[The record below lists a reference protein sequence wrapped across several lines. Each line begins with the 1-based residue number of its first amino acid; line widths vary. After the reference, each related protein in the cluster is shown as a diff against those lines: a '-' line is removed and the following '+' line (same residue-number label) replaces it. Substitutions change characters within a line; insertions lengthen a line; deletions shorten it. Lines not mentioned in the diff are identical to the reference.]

1 MLIGLTGGIG
11 AGKTTVARAL
21 AERGATILDADQI
34 AREVVEPGTPTLIK
48 LAETFGSDIL
58 NSDGSLNRAKLGE
71 LVFGNADHV
80 ELLNSI
86 VHPAVRERTQQH
98 FDTAGER
105 DVLVY
110 DVPLLIEAQLP
121 YAFDLIVVAMA
132 PESVRLDRLVNI
144 RGMSPA
150 EAQSRIDAQATDDQR
165 REIADVLI
173 DTGGSM
179 EETYEQVEALWKS
192 KIEPWIQSA

>member
-11 AGKTTVARAL
+11 AGKSTVAQAL
-21 AERGATILDADQI
+21 ADRGATVVDADQV
-34 AREVVEPGTPTLIK
+34 AREVVEPGTPTLLK
-48 LAETFGSDIL
+48 LAEAFGDEIL
-58 NSDGSLNRAKLGE
+58 DVDGSLNRPKLGE
-71 LVFGNADHV
+71 LVFGNPDQV

-98 FDTAGER
+98 FAAAGER
-105 DVLVY
+105 DVVVY
-110 DVPLLIEAQLP
+110 DVPLLIESKLP
-121 YAFDLIVVAMA
+121 YAFDLVVIAMA

-150 EAQSRIDAQATDDQR
+150 EAQSRIDSQATDDQR

-173 DTGGSM
+173 DTGGTM
-179 EETYEQVEALWKS
+179 EHTYEQVDALWKS

>member
-11 AGKTTVARAL
+11 AGKSTVARAL
-21 AERGATILDADQI
+21 AERGATVIDADQV
-34 AREVVEPGTPTLIK
+34 AREVVEPGTPTLEK
-48 LAETFGSDIL
+48 LAETFGSGIL
-58 NSDGSLNRAKLGE
+58 TRDGSLDRARLGE
-71 LVFGNADHV
+71 LVFGNAEQV

-98 FDTAGER
+98 FGAAGER
-105 DVLVY
+105 DVVVY
-110 DVPLLIEAQLP
+110 DVPLLIEAKLP

-150 EAQSRIDAQATDDQR
+150 EAQSRIDSQATDDQR
-165 REIADVLI
+165 REIADALI
-173 DTGGSM
+173 DTGGTM
-179 EETYEQVEALWKS
+179 DHTYEQVDALWKS

>member
-11 AGKTTVARAL
+11 AGKSTVAQAL
-21 AERGATILDADQI
+21 ADRGATVVDADQV
-34 AREVVEPGTPTLIK
+34 AREVVEPGTPTLLK
-48 LAETFGSDIL
+48 LAEAFGDEIL
-58 NSDGSLNRAKLGE
+58 DVDGSLNRPKLGE
-71 LVFGNADHV
+71 LVFGNPDQI

-98 FDTAGER
+98 FAEAGER
-105 DVLVY
+105 DVVVY
-110 DVPLLIEAQLP
+110 DVPLLIEAKLP
-121 YAFDLIVVAMA
+121 YAFDLVVIAMA

-150 EAQSRIDAQATDDQR
+150 EAQSRIDSQATDDQR

-173 DTGGSM
+173 DTGGTM
-179 EETYEQVEALWKS
+179 EHTYEQVDALWKS

>member
-11 AGKTTVARAL
+11 AGKSTVAQAL
-21 AERGATILDADQI
+21 AERGAIVIDADQV
-34 AREVVEPGTPTLIK
+34 AREVVEPETPTLLK
-48 LAETFGSDIL
+48 LTETFGAEIL

-71 LVFGNADHV
+71 LVFGNAEQV

-86 VHPAVRERTQQH
+86 VHPAVRERTQEH
-98 FDTAGER
+98 FAAAGER

-110 DVPLLIEAQLP
+110 DVPLLIEAKLP
-121 YAFDLIVVAMA
+121 YAFDLVVIAMA

-144 RGMSPA
+144 RGMAPA
-150 EAQSRIDAQATDDQR
+150 EAQSRIDSQATDDQR

-173 DTGGSM
+173 DTGGTM
-179 EETYEQVEALWKS
+179 EHTYEQVDALWKS